1 MGEQNPS
8 GTPEG
13 KSHRQNKGKHLPLL
27 SISVLLPREE
37 VDGCSSEG
45 LKSSPAPRPGAS
57 AEVEGKKGLPLGKEP
72 VTSTLGQGQG
82 WAVPQ
87 RLLDNSPK
95 HRHLGNILSSRKP
108 VGRHN
113 GFQLLVQGLLD
124 ARVPGQV
131 VQGPGQ
137 RVGGLGEQSAEGSK
151 RDGASTQAALC
162 LMAPDSPCSAA
173 QESGGREAASMKETE
188 AES

>member
-1 MGEQNPS
+1 MQLS
-8 GTPEG
+8 GTEIQP
-13 KSHRQNKGKHLPLL
+13 
-27 SISVLLPREE
+27 
-37 VDGCSSEG
+37 CT
-45 LKSSPAPRPGAS
+45 SPGTS
-57 AEVEGKKGLPLGKEP
+57 AEVRGKKGLSLGKEP

-87 RLLDNSPK
+87 CLLDNSPK

-113 GFQLLVQGLLD
+113 SFQLLVQGLLD

-137 RVGGLGEQSAEGSK
+137 SVGGLGKQSAEGSK

-162 LMAPDSPCSAA
+162 PTWHQYGTRQPLLCCA
-173 QESGGREAASMKETE
+173 GK
-188 AES
+188 